1 MSKETKKD
9 IESWG
14 NYDLLVSICKK
25 VLPKYIDGSITAEET
40 MRLFGA
46 KETHPHCEDC
56 VYNRGCIPFC
66 HYLWKRK
73 LKNVQGFSKA
83 YLIPRDVY
91 CGTRS
96 CRHFI
101 PGLNPITGNEL
112 FDSLDI
118 SEKGKLG
125 MAVQAGNAYAA
136 YLYMTYY
143 IENDDDAKFAEICYS
158 CLPNEKLA
166 YKVSQQCERL
176 HLYEKRTQWLLRAA
190 LDGCANAA
198 FDLGVLY
205 AEGIGVEQDWDK
217 AVYWYEVACK
227 GKDDFAWCNLGRLYL
242 SGTGVPKDEKKG
254 YRLIK
259 KAAEAG
265 NEVALNNLGYL
276 YMNGIGTR
284 KNQKKAFIN
293 YTKAAELGD
302 VPALNNL
309 GHCYSAGVG
318 CEVNHEKAVECFLK
332 AIKGGDVTYAPC
344 NLGEEY
350 MKLKGV
356 GVDYQKAWKYF
367 RLSARN
373 GHGRAYHMMGFLLL
387 NGYGVEQN
395 HKKAIQYL
403 RKSMNAG
410 CESATAELAKCYE
423 TGEGVPK
430 SLKKAMQLLQTLD
443 SPYQSY
449 PSMMDRIFKE
459 LNKQWDALVLEKKK
473 KGWPEGYRISEE
485 AIIKFLFSI
494 KDKSYKQQARSV
506 YRLFDKFWCEEDAY
520 EAYEM
525 LDTQIRKLSLME
537 CFPGFYEISPDFYA
551 IWCTKK
557 RGERNLFFGL
567 LRGVAR

>member
-158 CLPNEKLA
+158 CLPNEELA

-284 KNQKKAFIN
+284 KNQKKAFSN

-309 GHCYSAGVG
+309 GHCYSSGVG

-350 MKLKGV
+350 MKIKGV

-367 RLSARN
+367 RLSSRN
-373 GHGRAYHMMGFLLL
+373 GHARAYHMMGFLMM
-387 NGYGVEQN
+387 NGLGTDAN
-395 HKKAIQYL
+395 PKKAIQYL
-403 RKSMNAG
+403 RKSIKGG
-410 CESATAELAKCYE
+410 CVAASAELALCYE
-423 TGEGVPK
+423 NGDGVPEN
-430 SLKKAMQLLQTLD
+430 LKKALQLME
-443 SPYQSY
+443 SVY
-449 PSMMDRIFKE
+449 PRYASIRERIYK
-459 LNKQWDALVLEKKK
+459 KLEKKWDAFVQDK
-473 KGWPEGYRISEE
+473 KKKAWPDDYQISEE
-485 AIIKFLFSI
+485 EIYGFLVSI
-494 KDKSYKQQARSV
+494 KDKPYVQQKKACF
-506 YRLFDKFWCEEDAY
+506 RLFDKCGNNEKAAAIFE
-520 EAYEM
+520 
-525 LDTQIRKLSLME
+525 LME
-537 CFPGFYEISPDFYA
+537 EQAYSSEFDDCFPELFGRFPNIHA
-551 IWCTKK
+551 IW
-557 RGERNLFFGL
+557 RVRNENIRNAIFGWPRVYAL
-567 LRGVAR
+567 